1 MKTFNEFLVEAENS
15 KRTAWDSLPGETVK
29 PSKPKN
35 EVTPL
40 QRIQAGIKQLMPKA
54 KSYIRQDLERR
65 QPTPAK
71 MPGSPPVGSDPTN
84 VNVKSRMPVIQGRY
98 TKPKY
103 YDA

>member
-1 MKTFNEFLVEAENS
+1 MKTFSEFLVEAENS
-15 KRTAWDSLPGETVK
+15 KRKAWDSLPGEPV
-29 PSKPKN
+29 KPKN

-40 QRIQAGIKQLMPKA
+40 QRIHAGINQLIPKA

-65 QPTPAK
+65 QPKPAK